1 MPAPPARIR
10 STSVPC
16 GTSSSVLWP
25 ALICRSA
32 SDTTPGRAEK
42 HVTSRPIW
50 WLSASRCAVGN
61 PGWPSPLQYTLSPVG
76 PRSRSAVMSVDG
88 YRCDTPNPATPRL
101 APSAMSATA
110 SAADITLL
118 IARGPSEFI
127 QSEPGVLDD
136 PAGDDD
142 GSTAAPSPRPRGRSR
157 PAARA
162 WPAPG

>member
-10 STSVPC
+10 STSVPWA
-16 GTSSSVLWP
+16 TISSVISP
-25 ALICRSA
+25 ASICFSA

-42 HVTSRPIW
+42 HVIRCAIW
-50 WLSASRCAVGN
+50 WLSASMCAVGN

-118 IARGPSEFI
+118 IARGPSEFV
-127 QSEPGVLDD
+127 QSELGVLDD

-142 GSTAAPSPRPRGRSR
+142 GFHRCP
-157 PAARA
+157 
-162 WPAPG
+162 